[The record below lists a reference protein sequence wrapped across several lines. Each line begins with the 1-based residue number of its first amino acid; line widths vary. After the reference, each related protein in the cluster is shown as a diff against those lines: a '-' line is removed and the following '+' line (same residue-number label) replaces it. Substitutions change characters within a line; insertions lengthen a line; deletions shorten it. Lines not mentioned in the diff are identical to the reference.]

1 MVDPKLVAA
10 SAISL
15 AVSLFAIFSLRP
27 LARRF
32 GLTDRPDA
40 RKHHNGR
47 IPLIGGLC
55 FFLGTLAGLCYLGYL
70 DNFTLSLVAGSVLI
84 VGVGAVDDFHDLSV
98 RTRLMVEMCVVGW
111 VIAMTGYYVDGLG
124 PLFGA
129 GEFSLGWLGIPVT
142 VVAVIGLINAYNMLD
157 GIDGLA
163 AAMAMAAIGSVLLM
177 GDFSGGHPGALLL
190 LEVLF
195 AALIP
200 YVCVNLGW
208 PDGRKVF
215 MGDAGSTLIGFVL
228 AWGLI
233 YLSHGSV
240 RRLAPVDVLWCVALP
255 VMDTLAVMYRRMRLG
270 KSPFKPDRQHLHH
283 LLLDEGFAPRAALL
297 LIVAGAGL
305 LTAFGY
311 ALRDAPDL
319 LGLLAFLAVTVL
331 YMLWGDR
338 AVAMAGRANALF
350 SATKAAP
357 DAVGA
362 AASSNEEIAIGDGWP
377 GETHASGINSHPL
390 HLLPGEG
397 HAAHASEDGDA
408 TRMRMLCVVPSAG
421 DAVAIASIMRNLT
434 DDDRFE
440 PALCAERAAEPV
452 LEALDLH
459 ADFSLRQASGEVTA
473 SSLHGLER
481 VLGAARPDAVL
492 VPVNSPAAVA
502 TSLAARACDIPL
514 VCIGDEPHAD
524 AAATHDI
531 ADAGRRI
538 VRTLAALH
546 VTSSE
551 STGRDL
557 IAAGVPAERVLV
569 TRDDERVLEALS
581 ELGSAQAPSASLAVM
596 ADRDGADPDQAL
608 RKAS

>member
-40 RKHHNGR
+40 RKHHSGR

-70 DNFTLSLVAGSVLI
+70 DNFTLSLVTGSVLI
-84 VGVGAVDDFHDLSV
+84 VAVGAVDDFHDLSV
-98 RTRLMVEMCVVGW
+98 RTRLVVEMCVVGW
-111 VIAMTGYYVDGLG
+111 IIAMTGYYVDGLG
-124 PLFGA
+124 PLFGDA
-129 GEFSLGWLGIPVT
+129 EFRLGWFGIPVT
-142 VVAVIGLINAYNMLD
+142 LVAVIGLINAYNMLD

-177 GDFSGGHPGALLL
+177 GNFSGGHPGALLL

-233 YLSHGSV
+233 YLSHDSV

-255 VMDTLAVMYRRMRLG
+255 VMDTLAVMYRRMRQG

-283 LLLDEGFAPRAALL
+283 LFLDAGFAPRATLL
-297 LIVAGAGL
+297 LIVAAAGL

-311 ALRDAPDL
+311 ALRDAPDAL
-319 LGLLAFLAVTVL
+319 DILAFLAVTVL

-338 AVAMAGRANALF
+338 LVAMAGRASALVF
-350 SATKAAP
+350 AP
-357 DAVGA
+357 KPARDAVGA
-362 AASSNEEIAIGDGWP
+362 TAANGEMIIGDGWP
-377 GETHASGINSHPL
+377 AEAHAGDDHSL
-390 HLLPGEG
+390 HLLQGAG
-397 HAAHASEDGDA
+397 HDAARAGEDGDA

-421 DAVAIASIMRNLT
+421 DAVAIASIVRNMA

-440 PALCAERAAEPV
+440 PALYAERAAEPV
-452 LEALDLH
+452 LEALDLQ
-459 ADFSLRQASGEVTA
+459 ADFSFRQESGEVTA

-481 VLGAARPDAVL
+481 LLGAARPDAVL
-492 VPVNSPAAVA
+492 VPVNSPVAMA
-502 TSLAARACDIPL
+502 TSLAARTCDIPV
-514 VCIGDEPHAD
+514 VCIGEEPRTD
-524 AAATHDI
+524 VSGTQDI

-569 TRDDERVLEALS
+569 ARDDEQVLEALS
-581 ELGSAQAPSASLAVM
+581 ELGLAQAPAAPPPTM
-596 ADRDGADPDQAL
+596 AERGGETDPDHAL
-608 RKAS
+608 RRAS

>member
-27 LARRF
+27 IARRF

-40 RKHHNGR
+40 RKQHSGR

-70 DNFTLSLVAGSVLI
+70 DNFTLSLVTGSVLI
-84 VGVGAVDDFHDLSV
+84 VAVGAVDDFHDLSV
-98 RTRLMVEMCVVGW
+98 RTRLVVEMCVVGW

-124 PLFGA
+124 PLFGS
-129 GEFSLGWLGIPVT
+129 GEFHLGWLGIPVT

-177 GDFSGGHPGALLL
+177 GNFAGGHPGALLF

-233 YLSHGSV
+233 YLSHDSV

-255 VMDTLAVMYRRMRLG
+255 VMDTLAVMYRRMRQG

-283 LLLDEGFAPRAALL
+283 LLLDAGFAPRAALL
-297 LIVAGAGL
+297 VIVAVAGL

-311 ALRDAPDL
+311 ALRGAPGV
-319 LGLLAFLAVTVL
+319 LGLLAFVAVTVL
-331 YMLWGDR
+331 YMLWGER
-338 AVAMAGRANALF
+338 AVAMAGRANALLF
-350 SATKAAP
+350 APKTSPDTAGATTT
-357 DAVGA
+357 
-362 AASSNEEIAIGDGWP
+362 GDEVALGDDWR
-377 GETHASGINSHPL
+377 GEVQVAGINSHSL
-390 HLLPGEG
+390 HLLPDSGRTTHGNED
-397 HAAHASEDGDA
+397 SET
-408 TRMRMLCVVPSAG
+408 TRMRMLCVAPSAG
-421 DAVAIASIMRNLT
+421 DAIAIASIMHNMVE
-434 DDDRFE
+434 DDRFE

-459 ADFSLRQASGEVTA
+459 ADFNLRQSSGEVTA
-473 SSLHGLER
+473 SSLHGMER
-481 VLGAARPDAVL
+481 LLGAARPDAVL

-502 TSLAARACDIPL
+502 TSLAARACDIPV
-514 VCIGDEPHAD
+514 VCIGEEPRTEAS
-524 AAATHDI
+524 ATHDI

-551 STGRDL
+551 STGREL

-569 TRDDERVLEALS
+569 ARDDEQVLEALS
-581 ELGSAQAPSASLAVM
+581 ELGSAQAASSSPAGL
-596 ADRDGADPDQAL
+596 ADRDDADPDQAL